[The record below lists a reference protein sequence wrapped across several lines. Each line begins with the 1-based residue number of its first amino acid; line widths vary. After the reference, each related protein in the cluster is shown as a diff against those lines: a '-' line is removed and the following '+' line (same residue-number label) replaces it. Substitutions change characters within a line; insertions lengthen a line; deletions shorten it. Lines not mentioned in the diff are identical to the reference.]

1 MQKLKIHTV
10 SLGCPKNRVDTEKML
25 AQLGEGWKPVREPA
39 KADIVLVNTCAFI
52 SPAVEESLQE
62 IIALGEEIKGSGKKP
77 LFVVTGCLVARYGQ
91 KKLYSLLP
99 EVDLFLTIPEQ
110 KDAVLIWAQKF
121 GLDPAPGRQVLTTGP
136 SFGYVQLSDGCNN
149 KCSFCTIPS
158 LRGRL
163 RSRPLDSIEK
173 DARSLLA
180 QGAAELVLVAQD
192 VTAYGRDMHMKNGLI
207 RVLERLLNLPGLRRL
222 RLMYLYPS
230 GLNRELLDFIA
241 ACGPEMLPY
250 FDIPLQHAHPEILK
264 RMGRPFSVDP
274 QKVVDT
280 IRDRIPGAALRTTM
294 IVGFPGEK
302 PRHFDRLISFVA
314 RNRFNSLGA
323 FKYYPEEGTRAA
335 SFPDQVKSGDKK
347 KRLDD
352 LMQLQRYIS
361 AELLREYEDREVD
374 VLVDEP
380 HSEWPGLFVGRT
392 WFQAPEVDGITYI
405 SGPDVASGRLLTAL
419 VQESKEYDLVAM
431 T

>member
-77 LFVVTGCLVARYGQ
+77 LLVVTGCLVARYGQ

-110 KDAVLIWAQKF
+110 EDAALVWAQKC
-121 GLDPAPGRQVLTTGP
+121 GLDPVPGQQVLTTGP
-136 SFGYVQLSDGCNN
+136 SYGYVQLSDGCNN

-173 DARSLLA
+173 DARALLA

-192 VTAYGRDMHMKNGLI
+192 VTAYGRDVRMKNGLI

-230 GLNRELLDFIA
+230 GLTRDLLDFIA
-241 ACGPEMLPY
+241 RCGPEMLPY
-250 FDIPLQHAHPEILK
+250 FDVPLQHAHPDVLK

-280 IRDRIPGAALRTTM
+280 IRDRIPEAALRTTM
-294 IVGFPGEK
+294 IVGFPGEE
-302 PRHFDRLISFVA
+302 PRHFDRLISFAA

-347 KRLDD
+347 KRLDE

-374 VLVDEP
+374 VLVDKP